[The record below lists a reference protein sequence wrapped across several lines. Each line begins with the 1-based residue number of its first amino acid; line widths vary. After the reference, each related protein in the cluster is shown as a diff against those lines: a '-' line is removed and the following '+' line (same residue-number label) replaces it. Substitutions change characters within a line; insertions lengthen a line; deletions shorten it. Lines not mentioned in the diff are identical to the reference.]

1 MLQQKQYLI
10 LKKRNY
16 RNNEEKY
23 EQFSGRSKNSD
34 YTTCNLMYYEYFS
47 KHCSLIAIDV
57 NKQIE
62 LENLDL
68 KQKINFVG
76 RLEFYH

>member
-1 MLQQKQYLI
+1 
-10 LKKRNY
+10 
-16 RNNEEKY
+16 
-23 EQFSGRSKNSD
+23 
-34 YTTCNLMYYEYFS
+34 MYYEYFS

-76 RLEFYH
+76 RLGFYH